1 MTHLYGLNSC
11 FYDNCDKKNNN
22 KRKGRKKTRKKTHV
36 RRDLNVGP
44 LSQHYGFTTRP
55 RGLSHLY
62 LACSARIFFLRKR
75 MLKLEKRG
83 ENGASQKERGRGREE
98 RRENACPKTLWN
110 ERHPLIIALDLCS
123 GNEKPTNQHRTT
135 IVPEAPFTSDKI
147 KINTSV

>member
-83 ENGASQKERGRGREE
+83 ENGASQKERGRGWEE
-98 RRENACPKTLWN
+98 RRENACPKTLWKWKTPAN
-110 ERHPLIIALDLCS
+110 YRAWPLFR
-123 GNEKPTNQHRTT
+123 KW
-135 IVPEAPFTSDKI
+135 EADQSTPNNYCTGSSLHFW
-147 KINTSV
+147 

>member
-1 MTHLYGLNSC
+1 MTHLYGLHSC

-62 LACSARIFFLRKR
+62 LACSVRIFFLRKR

-83 ENGASQKERGRGREE
+83 ESGASQKERGRGREE
-98 RRENACPKTLWN
+98 RRENACPKTLWKWKTPAIN
-110 ERHPLIIALDLCS
+110 YRAWPLFR
-123 GNEKPTNQHRTT
+123 KW
-135 IVPEAPFTSDKI
+135 EADQSTPNNYCTGSSLHFW
-147 KINTSV
+147 